1 MRCDFL
7 SFVLVCSLVSL
18 NFSQNSMTFFMQPF
32 EENSNNFAVHK
43 MLQKPRNFQYTLF
56 HFVGVKVCVFVLT
69 IRRIDKA
76 KIYKK
81 MLHTFRI
88 TLNLKSVQLKNI
100 LLYRTKVELLYIYI
114 EPRFS
119 RVSSY
124 SSITLSI
131 HVKLI

>member
-81 MLHTFRI
+81 CC
-88 TLNLKSVQLKNI
+88 I
-100 LLYRTKVELLYIYI
+100 LLGLHLILSRFSLKTYYFIELKLSCYIYI

-131 HVKLI
+131 HMKLI